1 MTIYHAYQALKYVGR
16 MMEDALSILAY
27 SDYSLKRMDNWE
39 DEKRFLIHKED
50 IFCFDAH
57 LGIEYVCR
65 FLHTCTFLGI
75 YNYKCSNSLNFFWRE
90 NSNVELFLFYIFKVK
105 IFAYLSKFI
114 FKVINF
120 LRFNEKFP
128 WTPSFIFSFVFSKPL
143 RIKPQHSITYV
154 QSRINEGFCVT
165 VTRLTCDEMCDT
177 FEAFDC

>member
-1 MTIYHAYQALKYVGR
+1 MQ
-16 MMEDALSILAY
+16 
-27 SDYSLKRMDNWE
+27 
-39 DEKRFLIHKED
+39 
-50 IFCFDAH
+50 IFTYLHIFRH
-57 LGIEYVCR
+57 LQLQMFKFI
-65 FLHTCTFLGI
+65 
-75 YNYKCSNSLNFFWRE
+75 
-90 NSNVELFLFYIFKVK
+90 ELFLAWKFKHWIIFILHFKVK